1 LHLKKR
7 AGRLYLAATVM
18 RVCRTLKMIKVK
30 IRENSWLAKIAARQL
45 KSYSVAMVI
54 GKTIYLHNATKADF
68 LKDKRWVRHEVAH
81 VKQYKQLGIIRFLAF
96 YLLESFNKGYEN
108 NRFEVDA
115 RQKERDFSILSDILF
130 S

>member
-1 LHLKKR
+1 
-7 AGRLYLAATVM
+7 
-18 RVCRTLKMIKVK
+18 MIKVK

-54 GKTIYLHNATKADF
+54 GKTIHLHNASKADF
-68 LKDKRWVRHEVAH
+68 LENKRWVRHEVAH
-81 VKQYKQLGIIRFLAF
+81 VKQYIRLGIIKFLIL

-115 RQKERDFSILSDILF
+115 RQKERDYAILSDILF